1 VDEQLGLS
9 NLTMDLKDKVTNKP
23 VRALVR
29 LETIV
34 EAVMDV
40 DLDAVPMEAV
50 AGDGDYLGRQR

>member
-1 VDEQLGLS
+1 
-9 NLTMDLKDKVTNKP
+9 M
-23 VRALVR
+23 
-29 LETIV
+29 IV